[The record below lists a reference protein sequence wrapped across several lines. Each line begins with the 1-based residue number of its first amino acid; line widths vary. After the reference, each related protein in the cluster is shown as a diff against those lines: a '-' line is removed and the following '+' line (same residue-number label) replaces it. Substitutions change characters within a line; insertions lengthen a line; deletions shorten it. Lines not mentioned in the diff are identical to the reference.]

1 MLLDFTTL
9 NVTLK
14 EVAFKKEAA
23 LQAGL
28 EYILQ
33 HNKVNEPAGHK
44 DAANK
49 ATQYYT
55 IDLKP
60 EQIEQI
66 LDIFFELEASHVD
79 EDGIATPTG
88 SFYAT
93 LVDKW
98 MALKY
103 AP

>member
-1 MLLDFTTL
+1 MLLDYTTL

-14 EVAFKKEAA
+14 EVAFKKDAA
-23 LQAGL
+23 LQASL
-28 EYILQ
+28 ERILS
-33 HNKVNEPAGHK
+33 HNKVDLPAEPGNTAKG
-44 DAANK
+44 AN
-49 ATQYYT
+49 YYT
-55 IDLKP
+55 VDLSP
-60 EQIEQI
+60 DQVEQI
-66 LDIFFELEASHVD
+66 LDILFELEAGNVD